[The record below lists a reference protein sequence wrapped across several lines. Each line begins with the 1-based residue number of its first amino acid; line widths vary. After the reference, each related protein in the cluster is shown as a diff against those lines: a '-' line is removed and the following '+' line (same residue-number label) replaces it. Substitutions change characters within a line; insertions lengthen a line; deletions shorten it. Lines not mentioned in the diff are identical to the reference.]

1 MTFLFVATREMIN
14 EMEQPSSKLP
24 FSRSGKQEKSK
35 MKETREETGQEVDRH
50 NTVEQCDIEKGI
62 RKLEDGEE
70 LQRLGKVLF
79 LEENEKFCVNDI
91 AALKEKQES
100 VQSKTME
107 LRTTE
112 NVNHGDRAKSNE
124 NEIISGSQSI
134 PKFGSVSS
142 LSNNKQVETESS
154 DKTICLKPIKTQH
167 GSDENPVHLK
177 KPTNIHRIGYGI
189 HNNKAI
195 QNLKSEKEHLEK
207 VDLKKTNSHHTKS
220 FTNGQVINE
229 SPENSP
235 GRSQKTRLKAKKNDR
250 KSQFMEDKAQDIQL
264 NSENFKSSDSE
275 ISNNDK
281 LRECFS
287 GNKSDHNQTSVS
299 NFHNSLSD
307 YEQGPSETITVVI
320 KKRKL
325 QIDREKDDIKRDDKT
340 TRKAEDVGRVGK
352 KVNKSK
358 KSADKLKK
366 NNKKRQKLHCTNEI
380 SHADDGELLFMESS
394 YKSNNLSLDREVNS
408 VNENQ
413 PTAVQ
418 AWGQPE
424 GDSRCKSIF

>member
-177 KPTNIHRIGYGI
+177 KTHKHP
-189 HNNKAI
+189 
-195 QNLKSEKEHLEK
+195 
-207 VDLKKTNSHHTKS
+207 
-220 FTNGQVINE
+220 
-229 SPENSP
+229 
-235 GRSQKTRLKAKKNDR
+235 
-250 KSQFMEDKAQDIQL
+250 
-264 NSENFKSSDSE
+264 
-275 ISNNDK
+275 
-281 LRECFS
+281 
-287 GNKSDHNQTSVS
+287 
-299 NFHNSLSD
+299 
-307 YEQGPSETITVVI
+307 
-320 KKRKL
+320 
-325 QIDREKDDIKRDDKT
+325 
-340 TRKAEDVGRVGK
+340 
-352 KVNKSK
+352 
-358 KSADKLKK
+358 
-366 NNKKRQKLHCTNEI
+366 
-380 SHADDGELLFMESS
+380 
-394 YKSNNLSLDREVNS
+394 
-408 VNENQ
+408 
-413 PTAVQ
+413 
-418 AWGQPE
+418 
-424 GDSRCKSIF
+424 